1 MTVKIRTF
9 KEPDLPSIFEL
20 FKASDSE
27 ERLIYMHYGDGDLL
41 SWLQKRRIEVLVAE
55 DSCEI
60 IGSAA
65 YNDGFW
71 GEEIEWLIVCETAN
85 RKIVEDMLVR
95 EIEKYVKRGTVFTSV
110 NPGSPKAEEWMQR
123 GYFPNGG
130 LNYMVTKLAGLKPLP
145 KIPDGVL
152 LRSLRPEEEKEFV
165 QLVNA
170 GFDFERVKM
179 GDIQKWKTESP
190 PFDEQWIHVAE
201 IDEKLVSVVVAK
213 PDVGYNRF
221 FNAKRGYLG
230 PATTLRE
237 HRRSN
242 LASALTM
249 RAMNCLFMQEMD
261 SACSFASQANIPS
274 ITLLRKIGF
283 EIEHS
288 WNFMFKH
295 FGQPINLV

>member
-20 FKASDSE
+20 LERPDSE
-27 ERLIYMHYGDGDLL
+27 QRLIYMHYADGNLL
-41 SWLQKRRIEVLVAE
+41 SWLQKRRIEVVVAE
-55 DSCEI
+55 DSGEI

-71 GEEIEWLIVCETAN
+71 GEEIEWLIVCENEN

-95 EIEKYVKRGTVFTSV
+95 EIEKHVKRCAVFTSV
-110 NPGSPKAEEWMQR
+110 NPESPRVKEWMLR

-145 KIPDGVL
+145 EISNSVL
-152 LRSLRPEEEKEFV
+152 LRSLRPEEEKNFV

-170 GFDFERVKM
+170 GFGFERVKV

-213 PDVGYNRF
+213 PDIGYNRF

-242 LASALTM
+242 LASALTV
-249 RAMNCLFMQEMD
+249 RAMNCLFKQERD
-261 SACSFASQANIPS
+261 SVCLFASQANIPS
-274 ITLLRKIGF
+274 AALLQKIGF

-295 FGQPINLV
+295 FGRPTNQI

>member
-1 MTVKIRTF
+1 MTVNIRRL
-9 KEPDLPSIFEL
+9 KEPDLPFIFEL
-20 FKASDSE
+20 LKASDGE
-27 ERLIYMHYGDGDLL
+27 QRLIYMHYGDGDLL

-55 DSCEI
+55 ENCEI

-95 EIEKYVKRGTVFTSV
+95 ETEKYVKRGTVFTSV
-110 NPGSPKAEEWMQR
+110 NAGSPKAEEWMQR

-130 LNYMVTKLAGLKPLP
+130 LNYMAKKLAGLRVLP
-145 KIPDGVL
+145 KIPEGIL
-152 LRSLRPEEEKEFV
+152 LRSLRPEEENEFV
-165 QLVNA
+165 QFVNA
-170 GFDFERVKM
+170 GFDFERVKV

-201 IDEKLVSVVVAK
+201 IDGKLVSVVVAK
-213 PDVGYNRF
+213 PDIGYNRF

-230 PATTLRE
+230 PAATLRE
-237 HRRSN
+237 HRRSS
-242 LASALTM
+242 LASALTV
-249 RAMNCLFMQEMD
+249 RAMNCLFTQEMD
-261 SACSFASQANIPS
+261 SVCLFTSQTNVPS

-295 FGQPINLV
+295 F